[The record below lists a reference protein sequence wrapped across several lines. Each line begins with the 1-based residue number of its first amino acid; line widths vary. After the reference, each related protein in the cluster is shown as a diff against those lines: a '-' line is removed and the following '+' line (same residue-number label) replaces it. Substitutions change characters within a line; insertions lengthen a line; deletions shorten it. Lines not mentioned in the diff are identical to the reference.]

1 MSEYPA
7 FPAFAMAVVALFAKV
22 TLTSV
27 LQVVCR
33 FRSRAF
39 LLPEDAA
46 LAGVR
51 PQAAETPFVQR
62 CASVWR
68 NDTENLPLFLL
79 LALTYT
85 LLGAS
90 MASVQ
95 WLFTSY
101 VVLRYL
107 HTFAYLRGW
116 QPWRALLYMAGM
128 LVCWMIAVQLVMR
141 VALTFNLPT

>member
-7 FPAFAMAVVALFAKV
+7 FPAFAVAVVALFAKV
-22 TLTSV
+22 TMTSV
-27 LQVVCR
+27 VQVVCR
-33 FRSRAF
+33 FQSRAF

-51 PQAAETPFVQR
+51 PQAAEAPFVQR

-90 MASVQ
+90 LASAQ

-101 VVLRYL
+101 VVLRYF
-107 HTFAYLRGW
+107 HTIAYLGGR
-116 QPWRALLYMAGM
+116 QPWRAMLYIAGM
-128 LVCWMIAVQLVMR
+128 LVCWVIAVQLVVR
-141 VALTFNLPT
+141 IVLTLTPST